1 MYIEKAPDDEAG
13 TVAIA
18 VPRVLYA
25 VIGAMTLGVV
35 LLGIY
40 PGPVM
45 AAIEEATAALFASDG
60 VWPTLSAAGR

>member
-1 MYIEKAPDDEAG
+1 MA
-13 TVAIA
+13 VA
-18 VPRVLYA
+18 VPRTLYA
-25 VIGAMTLGVV
+25 VIAAMTLGVV

-60 VWPTLSAAGR
+60 VWTTLSAAGQ